1 MSDLPPTP
9 PAGGRLRRWG
19 APGAALPAEPPPAD
33 AAPARVPAPAGPPA
47 LPAASPWGAAY
58 AAAPP
63 APPAGEAAPEPA
75 APAAAPVGPGLAAAP
90 RPAAAPPP
98 ASPGAAATA
107 GRPGGAAP
115 PVLLRDHRI
124 LTFSPALLCAAL
136 HHAGRG
142 QMRLPP
148 EEVTAAELLPE
159 EQSVRFRFG
168 PQGRAGEA
176 VVTAPGLGATLI
188 AYCIGTG
195 IPMPAQAAKSLK
207 VTDLGV
213 VLELRLVLT
222 SPPFFR
228 PRNAAEW

>member
-1 MSDLPPTP
+1 
-9 PAGGRLRRWG
+9 
-19 APGAALPAEPPPAD
+19 
-33 AAPARVPAPAGPPA
+33 
-47 LPAASPWGAAY
+47 
-58 AAAPP
+58 
-63 APPAGEAAPEPA
+63 
-75 APAAAPVGPGLAAAP
+75 
-90 RPAAAPPP
+90 
-98 ASPGAAATA
+98 
-107 GRPGGAAP
+107 GAAP

>member
-1 MSDLPPTP
+1 M
-9 PAGGRLRRWG
+9 PA
-19 APGAALPAEPPPAD
+19 
-33 AAPARVPAPAGPPA
+33 
-47 LPAASPWGAAY
+47 
-58 AAAPP
+58 
-63 APPAGEAAPEPA
+63 A
-75 APAAAPVGPGLAAAP
+75 APAAA
-90 RPAAAPPP
+90 RPAAPAGPAAGPGIAP
-98 ASPGAAATA
+98 
-107 GRPGGAAP
+107 AP

-136 HHAGRG
+136 HHAGRNH
-142 QMRLPP
+142 MRLPP
-148 EEVTAAELLPE
+148 EEVTAAELLPDA
-159 EQSVRFRFG
+159 QSVRFRFG

-195 IPMPAQAAKSLK
+195 IPVPAQAAKSLK

>member
-1 MSDLPPTP
+1 M
-9 PAGGRLRRWG
+9 
-19 APGAALPAEPPPAD
+19 
-33 AAPARVPAPAGPPA
+33 
-47 LPAASPWGAAY
+47 
-58 AAAPP
+58 
-63 APPAGEAAPEPA
+63 
-75 APAAAPVGPGLAAAP
+75 
-90 RPAAAPPP
+90 
-98 ASPGAAATA
+98 
-107 GRPGGAAP
+107 
-115 PVLLRDHRI
+115 LLRDHRI